1 MLSIP
6 DRGRGHAV
14 SVGHHV
20 TKMLAVN
27 KIDTEVNNAIS
38 YKKEQLD
45 YLKSEIILKNKLIGN
60 LTSAMTKN

>member
-6 DRGRGHAV
+6 DRGGHAV

-20 TKMLAVN
+20 TNMLAVN

-45 YLKSEIILKNKLIGN
+45 NLKSEIILKNKIIYN